1 MNIAILGTG
10 AWGTILG
17 KAFTAQG
24 HPVYFGS
31 RTPDGKKEWAA
42 AMGPSVQVG
51 SYRQAGAFGEVVVV
65 ATPWPGSGTA
75 DALAAAGPLL
85 GKILVDATN
94 ALRADYSPLQFAQ
107 AGSAAEEIARLQ
119 PGARVVKAFNT
130 LSGYTL
136 GNGRLRFGETSV
148 TGFYCGD
155 DAAAKQVI
163 AGLMRPAGL
172 APLDAGPLANARHLE
187 SLGQL
192 LISLAFA
199 QGLGVDAG
207 FAYLHRPTA

>member
-1 MNIAILGTG
+1 
-10 AWGTILG
+10 
-17 KAFTAQG
+17 
-24 HPVYFGS
+24 
-31 RTPDGKKEWAA
+31 
-42 AMGPSVQVG
+42 
-51 SYRQAGAFGEVVVV
+51 VVVV
-65 ATPWPGSGTA
+65 ATPWPGRGTA
-75 DALAAAGPLL
+75 DALAATGPLP

-94 ALRADYSPLQFAQ
+94 ALQADYSPLQFTHG
-107 AGSAAEEIARLQ
+107 GSAAEEIARLQ

-136 GNGRLRFGETSV
+136 GNGRLRFGDTSV

-155 DAAAKQVI
+155 DEAAKQVI

-172 APLDAGPLANARHLE
+172 AALDAGPLTNARHLE

-192 LISLAFA
+192 LISLAFT

-207 FAYLHRPTA
+207 FACLHRPTA